1 MCSLSY
7 GLAKRGGEFKPFY
20 FHLWNHRFTGPKG
33 PPDPAKRAKWAPSC
47 PGKPFFGPFPRFSGN
62 CPKIP
67 RGGYDLAIFWRILAG
82 PGGGLWGAPAPRAG
96 PILTVKNRGFRPL
109 GPWRAPRCEKLFLAI
124 LTFFWPFSGWKTK
137 KRQKLMK
144 KGDWAKGPRG
154 TKSSRIYSRI
164 SAPAPNFRAPQPP
177 PSVPKLAVLG
187 QKKKE
192 NSGKA
197 KN

>member
-1 MCSLSY
+1 M
-7 GLAKRGGEFKPFY
+7 AKRGGGS
-20 FHLWNHRFTGPKG
+20 LSLFTCICGTTGSQVRKG
-33 PPDPAKRAKWAPSC
+33 PQTRPRGPCGPEVVLAN
-47 PGKPFFGPFPRFSGN
+47 PFLGHFLVFPEIVRKSLG
-62 CPKIP
+62 
-67 RGGYDLAIFWRILAG
+67 GGYDLAIFWRISAG
-82 PGGGLWGAPAPRAG
+82 PGGGLLGAPAPRAG

-154 TKSSRIYSRI
+154 AKSSRIYSRI

-187 QKKKE
+187 
-192 NSGKA
+192 
-197 KN
+197 